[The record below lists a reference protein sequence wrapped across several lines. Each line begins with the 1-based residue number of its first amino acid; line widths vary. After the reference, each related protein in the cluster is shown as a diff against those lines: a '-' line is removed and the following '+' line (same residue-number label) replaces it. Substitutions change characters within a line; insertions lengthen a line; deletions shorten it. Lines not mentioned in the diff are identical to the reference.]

1 MRIVFR
7 FDEKSLKKLE
17 KLKKQNKEL
26 VEKRI
31 DFLKRVAVIM
41 FQSVMQNFR
50 EEGTDKEKWEPLSP
64 VTIAMRQRKKKG
76 SVKILQDTGRLRN
89 SIFPVIGYNYAAVG
103 TNVEYAKIHQF
114 GGKIRIPAM
123 TILPVRKKALR
134 FVIDGEEVFAK
145 KAEIPARTVKIPK
158 RPFLWLRE
166 NHKERIINL
175 AKKMFRIDL

>member
-1 MRIVFR
+1 MKIEFNYDKES
-7 FDEKSLKKLE
+7 FKKLE
-17 KLKKQNKEL
+17 KLKNQNKEL
-26 VEKRI
+26 AERRI
-31 DFLKRVAVIM
+31 DFLKRVATIM

-50 EEGTDKEKWEPLSP
+50 EEGTDKEKWKPLSP
-64 VTIAMRQRKKKG
+64 FTLAMRQKKKKG

-114 GGKIRIPAM
+114 GGKIRLPAM
-123 TILPVRKKALR
+123 TIYPVRKKALR
-134 FVIDGEEVFAK
+134 FVVDGEEVFAK

-166 NHKERIINL
+166 SHKERIINL
-175 AKKMFRIDL
+175 AKRMFKIDL